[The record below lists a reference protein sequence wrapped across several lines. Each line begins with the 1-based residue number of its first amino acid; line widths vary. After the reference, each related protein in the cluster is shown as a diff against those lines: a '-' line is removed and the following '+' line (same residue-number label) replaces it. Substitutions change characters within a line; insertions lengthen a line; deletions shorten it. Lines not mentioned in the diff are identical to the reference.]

1 MLLEVK
7 GSNKT
12 FKFIC
17 FLLQRNVSYLPK
29 AGAGGRSSFSGVV
42 ATVFGSTGF
51 LGRYVLNRLGMC
63 KNKLKDYYFLTCWFV
78 SFCDLVVD
86 DFITKININ
95 LLINNYCSTINYIC
109 TSNSFHSWVYLRQ
122 DYLKRNS
129 NNYCILTW
137 LHEPILSLTFLLHA
151 FAICMHFPLAFILH
165 LHTIETL

>member
-17 FLLQRNVSYLPK
+17 LLLQRNVSYLPK

-63 KNKLKDYYFLTCWFV
+63 KSYLNDHYFFTCWFD
-78 SFCDLVVD
+78 CAILWALAVD
-86 DFITKININ
+86 YFITKINIK
-95 LLINNYCSTINYIC
+95 LLMNCSTILYVTHFTGC
-109 TSNSFHSWVYLRQ
+109 TWGKIVWKGTRIIIVSLADYMYLYCPYTVHS
-122 DYLKRNS
+122 
-129 NNYCILTW
+129 
-137 LHEPILSLTFLLHA
+137 H
-151 FAICMHFPLAFILH
+151 CMHFPLACILH